1 MDIWLPKYLSD
12 PVFLRVQWLIYF
24 SRNRTKLLNK
34 LKMVSLLPF
43 VPTAI
48 LYVLSVKHLKLLSCV
63 MLLHR
68 HS

>member
-43 VPTAI
+43 VPPAI
-48 LYVLSVKHLKLLSCV
+48 LYVLIVKHLKLLSCV